1 MLVNRKIIRQS
12 RYPSTSAATRS
23 ILVLLLLAGGL
34 LSSDAQAATLTV
46 SDVTETAA
54 TVTISGH
61 TGDWWYRYKNH
72 FDTDFGPC
80 TAVSGSA
87 VRLSGLG
94 RMSHYE
100 LSAFSENT
108 CTTVVASVSI
118 VTPGLWATGIKPTGA
133 RLNLFNYGQSPYE
146 WLDWWYQG
154 DQTNAVCTG
163 PVTGRGVSIADLA
176 PETTYTYRT
185 YDKSGCAAADEITS
199 TTFTTQAAG
208 TTTLTVS
215 DVTATT
221 ATLTVANHTGAWWF
235 DGNGQGHTCIAVAS
249 GETSVD
255 LTGLLPFV
263 WHNYYAYDK
272 DGCSDEDRIAS
283 ESWSQL
289 GLKESDVTATTAT
302 LQLLNYTGT
311 WWHAN
316 QNGGACGEV
325 AGTTKANL
333 INLTSNTSYNWR
345 AYSKSG
351 CALADTIAS
360 VAFTTLTAPSPPET
374 PSSVS
379 VTRADGSLTASWPA
393 VAGATSYHI
402 TYSSDGGA
410 SWSSP
415 AANHPSTSITI
426 SNVTNS
432 ATYLVAVRARN
443 DQGDSGW
450 RNSPSAGPFGSAAP
464 PETPSSVSVT
474 RADGSLT
481 ASWPAV
487 AGATSYHITY
497 SSDGGASW
505 SLAAANHSSASIT
518 ISNVANSATYLVA
531 VRARNDQGDSGWRNS
546 PSAGPFTPSAPP
558 ETPSSV
564 SVTRS
569 DGSLTASWP
578 AVAGATSYHITYSS
592 DGGASW
598 SLAAFNHPS
607 TSITISGVTNSAT
620 YLVAVRARNDQGD
633 SGWRNSPAA
642 GPFGSVA
649 PPETPSSVSVT
660 RSDGSLTASWPAV
673 AGATSYHITYSSDGG
688 VSWSLAALN
697 HSSASITISNVTN
710 SATYIVAVRARNDQ
724 GDSGWR
730 NSPAAGPFTPGS
742 SKATVSVPTAFGL
755 ADNYPNPFNPSTTI
769 GYALPAESE
778 VRLEVF
784 NTAGQRVRV
793 LLDTHQPAGHYTVEW
808 DTRDAQGQ
816 AVASGV
822 YFYRLQA
829 STNAGARPLH
839 AVKRMLLIR

>member
-72 FDTDFGPC
+72 FAKDFGPC

-351 CALADTIAS
+351 CALADTIAN
-360 VAFTTLTAPSPPET
+360 VAFTTPSASTTPPET
-374 PSSVS
+374 PSSVAL
-379 VTRADGSLTASWPA
+379 TRADGSLTASWPA

-402 TYSSDGGA
+402 TYSSDGGG

-443 DQGDSGW
+443 AHGDSGW
-450 RNSPSAGPFGSAAP
+450 RNSPSVGPFG
-464 PETPSSVSVT
+464 TP
-474 RADGSLT
+474 
-481 ASWPAV
+481 
-487 AGATSYHITY
+487 
-497 SSDGGASW
+497 
-505 SLAAANHSSASIT
+505 
-518 ISNVANSATYLVA
+518 
-531 VRARNDQGDSGWRNS
+531 
-546 PSAGPFTPSAPP
+546 PP

-592 DGGASW
+592 DGGGSW
-598 SLAAFNHPS
+598 SLAA
-607 TSITISGVTNSAT
+607 A
-620 YLVAVRARNDQGD
+620 
-633 SGWRNSPAA
+633 
-642 GPFGSVA
+642 
-649 PPETPSSVSVT
+649 
-660 RSDGSLTASWPAV
+660 
-673 AGATSYHITYSSDGG
+673 
-688 VSWSLAALN
+688 N

-730 NSPAAGPFTPGS
+730 NSPSAGPFTPVRS
-742 SKATVSVPTAFGL
+742 SGDAFFG
-755 ADNYPNPFNPSTTI
+755 I
-769 GYALPAESE
+769 G
-778 VRLEVF
+778 
-784 NTAGQRVRV
+784 
-793 LLDTHQPAGHYTVEW
+793 
-808 DTRDAQGQ
+808 DA
-816 AVASGV
+816 V
-822 YFYRLQA
+822 
-829 STNAGARPLH
+829 
-839 AVKRMLLIR
+839 

>member
-46 SDVTETAA
+46 SDVTATAA

-61 TGDWWYRYKNH
+61 TGDWSFRYKNH
-72 FDTDFGPC
+72 VKKDFGPC

-87 VRLSGLG
+87 VRLSGLVPM
-94 RMSHYE
+94 RQYDV
-100 LSAFSENT
+100 LAFSENT
-108 CTTVVASVSI
+108 CTTVVASVSL
-118 VTPGLWATGIKPTGA
+118 VTPFLARSAIKPTGA
-133 RLNLFNYGQSPYE
+133 TLLLFNYTGE
-146 WLDWWYQG
+146 WWYQG
-154 DQTNAVCTG
+154 NQNGASCTG
-163 PVTGRGVSIADLA
+163 GIAGSVYVADLA
-176 PETTYTYRT
+176 PETTYTYRAYT
-185 YDKSGCAAADEITS
+185 KSGCAAEDAIAS
-199 TTFTTQAAG
+199 ATFTTQAAG

-215 DVTATT
+215 NVTATT
-221 ATLTVANHTGAWWF
+221 ATLTIANHTGAWWF
-235 DGNGQGHTCIAVAS
+235 EGSQGWRFDENGQGHTCTAVAS

-255 LTGLLPFV
+255 LTGLPPFV
-263 WHNYYAYDK
+263 WYYYDAYDK
-272 DGCSDEDRIAS
+272 DGCHAEDRIA
-283 ESWSQL
+283 EASWSQL
-289 GLKESDVTATTAT
+289 GLKASDVTATTAAI
-302 LQLLNYTGT
+302 QLFNYGVAT
-311 WWHAN
+311 WWYAN

-325 AGTTKANL
+325 AAGTTKANL
-333 INLTSNTSYNWR
+333 TNLTPNTSYNWR

-351 CALADTIAS
+351 CALADTIAR
-360 VAFTTLTAPSPPET
+360 VAFTTPSASTTRPAP
-374 PSSVS
+374 PSSVAL
-379 VTRADGSLTASWPA
+379 TRADGSLTASWPA
-393 VAGATSYHI
+393 VAVATSYHI

-410 SWSSP
+410 NWSL
-415 AANHPSTSITI
+415 AALNHSSTSITI
-426 SNVTNS
+426 SDVTNS
-432 ATYLVAVRARN
+432 ATYIVAVRARN

-450 RNSPSAGPFGSAAP
+450 RNSP
-464 PETPSSVSVT
+464 TV
-474 RADGSLT
+474 
-481 ASWPAV
+481 
-487 AGATSYHITY
+487 
-497 SSDGGASW
+497 
-505 SLAAANHSSASIT
+505 
-518 ISNVANSATYLVA
+518 
-531 VRARNDQGDSGWRNS
+531 
-546 PSAGPFTPSAPP
+546 GPFTPAAPP
-558 ETPSSV
+558 TTPSSV

-598 SLAAFNHPS
+598 SLAALNHAS
-607 TSITISGVTNSAT
+607 TSITINVTNSAT
-620 YLVAVRARNDQGD
+620 YIVGVRARNDQGD
-633 SGWRNSPAA
+633 SGWRNSPSA
-642 GPFGSVA
+642 GPFTPPSAA
-649 PPETPSSVSVT
+649 PPATPSSVSVT

-688 VSWSLAALN
+688 ASWSLAALN
-697 HSSASITISNVTN
+697 HPNASITISDVTN
-710 SATYIVAVRARNDQ
+710 SATYIVGVRARNDQ

-769 GYALPAESE
+769 GYALSAESA

-784 NTAGQRVRV
+784 NIAGQRVRV

-829 STNAGARPLH
+829 SIDAAARPFH
-839 AVKRMLLIR
+839 DVKRMLLIR